1 MPLARNEWAENH
13 RRVLSKLLYDME
25 AYDMKGSYGGELDLQ
40 GIIRIIRE
48 AYTEIGLEH
57 DKYILMHAK
66 MEEAERSYNQ
76 LKVKCQELEEK
87 FMKLQSKPAA
97 KKAKK

>member
-40 GIIRIIRE
+40 GIMKIMRG

-76 LKVKCQELEEK
+76 LNIKYQEA
-87 FMKLQSKPAA
+87 MDKLQKLE
-97 KKAKK
+97 KKKKGK

>member
-25 AYDMKGSYGGELDLQ
+25 AYDQKGSYGGELDLQ
-40 GIIRIIRE
+40 GIMRIMRE

-76 LKVKCQELEEK
+76 LKVKYQEA
-87 FMKLQSKPAA
+87 MDKLQKVE
-97 KKAKK
+97 KKKKGK